1 MLYGAD
7 AGAPVP
13 NISSTGAV
21 EGVIHYDPD
30 SQRPWRYSRY
40 YVADRKTGE
49 LAEAVVCLSGKSL
62 SGLAPRARPEEAT
75 IDQKDYRFTPETIAI
90 RAGDSVQFANS
101 DPAVHNVATGD
112 GADPFNV
119 NVARDGSHTQTF
131 RRAGGTKRPIRIGCS
146 YHSTMQA
153 WIYVFDHPYYAVT
166 AADGAFRFAD
176 VPPGEYTLE
185 VVHPAGGLA
194 WSQKVTVE
202 AGATVTPEVRLSPD
216 NLVQEKR

>member
-1 MLYGAD
+1 
-7 AGAPVP
+7 
-13 NISSTGAV
+13 
-21 EGVIHYDPD
+21 
-30 SQRPWRYSRY
+30 
-40 YVADRKTGE
+40 
-49 LAEAVVCLSGKSL
+49 
-62 SGLAPRARPEEAT
+62 
-75 IDQKDYRFTPETIAI
+75 
-90 RAGDSVQFANS
+90 
-101 DPAVHNVATGD
+101 
-112 GADPFNV
+112 
-119 NVARDGSHTQTF
+119 
-131 RRAGGTKRPIRIGCS
+131 
-146 YHSTMQA
+146 MQA